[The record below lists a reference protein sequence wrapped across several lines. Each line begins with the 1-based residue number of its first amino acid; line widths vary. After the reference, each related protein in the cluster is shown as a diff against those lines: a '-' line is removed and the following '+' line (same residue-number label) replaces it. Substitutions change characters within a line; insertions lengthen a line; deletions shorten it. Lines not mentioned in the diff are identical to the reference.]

1 LSLDARSDIFAAG
14 EFLPGEFGPTNFDER
29 NRFTASGV
37 FQLPYGFEV
46 APIFQASTGRPY
58 TAIAALDLDGDGRST
73 IDRACA
79 DGSQDAGCTEVH
91 PNTFRGKPYIE
102 LDLRTAYVFKIRE
115 NMKFRILWEMYNIG
129 NRANS
134 CNNVD
139 TNFYGGTFG
148 APNGYCG
155 GQGPG
160 ATFGGPYRSQFGFRF
175 EF

>member
-1 LSLDARSDIFAAG
+1 VYCSRIARNKRPNFCFRSPVQPGG
-14 EFLPGEFGPTNFDER
+14 EGLPR
-29 NRFTASGV
+29 LR
-37 FQLPYGFEV
+37 
-46 APIFQASTGRPY
+46 
-58 TAIAALDLDGDGRST
+58 
-73 IDRACA
+73 
-79 DGSQDAGCTEVH
+79 DGSQDPGCTELH
-91 PNTFRGKPYIE
+91 PNTFRGEPYIE

-148 APNGYCG
+148 APQGYCG